1 LSPNRAKIIKAILTN
16 NTLSED
22 KKSEIIAEIMD
33 EFQKTY
39 PDLQYH
45 ATKADVKESELKLT
59 KEIENVKLE
68 IEEVRKEIKDVE
80 LKLTKEIENVKLEI
94 EEVRKE
100 IKDVELKLTKEIENV
115 KLEIEEIRKETKE
128 IEAKLSKEIKELDLK
143 LTKEIENAIFTML
156 KWQFVFWISQMAAI
170 IAIFYK
176 LLH

>member
-1 LSPNRAKIIKAILTN
+1 MSPNRAKIIKAILTN

-39 PDLQYH
+39 PDLQHH

-59 KEIENVKLE
+59 KDIENVRLE
-68 IEEVRKEIKDVE
+68 IEEVRKETKETEAKLSKEIKELDMKLSKEIKEVE
-80 LKLTKEIENVKLEI
+80 LKL
-94 EEVRKE
+94 
-100 IKDVELKLTKEIENV
+100 
-115 KLEIEEIRKETKE
+115 
-128 IEAKLSKEIKELDLK
+128 AKEIKELDLK
-143 LTKEIENAIFTML
+143 LTKEIENAKFTML

>member
-1 LSPNRAKIIKAILTN
+1 LSPNRAEIIKAILTN

-45 ATKADVKESELKLT
+45 ATKADVKESELKLI

-80 LKLTKEIENVKLEI
+80 LKLTKEIENVKFEI
-94 EEVRKE
+94 EEV
-100 IKDVELKLTKEIENV
+100 
-115 KLEIEEIRKETKE
+115 RKETKE
-128 IEAKLSKEIKELDLK
+128 IEAKLSREIKELDMKLSKEIKEVELK
-143 LTKEIENAIFTML
+143 LTKEIENAKFTML

-176 LLH
+176 LIH

>member
-1 LSPNRAKIIKAILTN
+1 LSPNRAEIIKAILTN

-68 IEEVRKEIKDVE
+68 IEEVRKEIKGVE
-80 LKLTKEIENVKLEI
+80 LKLTKEIENVKFEI
-94 EEVRKE
+94 EEV
-100 IKDVELKLTKEIENV
+100 
-115 KLEIEEIRKETKE
+115 RKETKE
-128 IEAKLSKEIKELDLK
+128 IEAKLSKEIKELDMKLSREIKELDMKLSKEIKEVELK
-143 LTKEIENAIFTML
+143 LTKEIENAKFTML

>member
-59 KEIENVKLE
+59 KEIENIKLE
-68 IEEVRKEIKDVE
+68 IEEVRKEIKDIE
-80 LKLTKEIENVKLEI
+80 LKLTKEIENVKFEI
-94 EEVRKE
+94 EEV
-100 IKDVELKLTKEIENV
+100 
-115 KLEIEEIRKETKE
+115 RKETKE
-128 IEAKLSKEIKELDLK
+128 IEAKLSKEIKELDMKLSKEIKEVELK
-143 LTKEIENAIFTML
+143 LTKEIENAKFIML

-176 LLH
+176 LIH

>member
-1 LSPNRAKIIKAILTN
+1 MSPNRAEIIKAILTN

-59 KEIENVKLE
+59 KEIENIKLE
-68 IEEVRKEIKDVE
+68 IEEVRKEIKDIE
-80 LKLTKEIENVKLEI
+80 LKVTKEIENVKFEI
-94 EEVRKE
+94 EEV
-100 IKDVELKLTKEIENV
+100 
-115 KLEIEEIRKETKE
+115 RKETKE
-128 IEAKLSKEIKELDLK
+128 IEAKLSKEIKELDMKLSKEIKEVELK
-143 LTKEIENAIFTML
+143 LTKEIENAKFIML

-176 LLH
+176 LIH

>member
-59 KEIENVKLE
+59 KEIENIKLE
-68 IEEVRKEIKDVE
+68 IEEVRKEIKDIE
-80 LKLTKEIENVKLEI
+80 LKVTKEIENVKFEI
-94 EEVRKE
+94 EEV
-100 IKDVELKLTKEIENV
+100 
-115 KLEIEEIRKETKE
+115 RKETKE
-128 IEAKLSKEIKELDLK
+128 IEAKLSKEIKELDMKLSKEIKEVELK
-143 LTKEIENAIFTML
+143 LTKEIENAKFIML

-176 LLH
+176 LIH

>member
-39 PDLQYH
+39 PDLQHH

-68 IEEVRKEIKDVE
+68 IEEVRKETKEIEVKLSKEIKELDMKLSKEIKEVE
-80 LKLTKEIENVKLEI
+80 LKL
-94 EEVRKE
+94 
-100 IKDVELKLTKEIENV
+100 
-115 KLEIEEIRKETKE
+115 
-128 IEAKLSKEIKELDLK
+128 AKEIKELDLK
-143 LTKEIENAIFTML
+143 LTKEIENAKFTML

>member
-1 LSPNRAKIIKAILTN
+1 MSPNRAKIIKAILTN

-100 IKDVELKLTKEIENV
+100 
-115 KLEIEEIRKETKE
+115 TKE
-128 IEAKLSKEIKELDLK
+128 IEAKLSKEIKEVDMKLSKEIKEVELK
-143 LTKEIENAIFTML
+143 LTKEIENAKFTML

>member
-1 LSPNRAKIIKAILTN
+1 MSPNRAKIIKAILTN

-39 PDLQYH
+39 PDLQHH

-68 IEEVRKEIKDVE
+68 IEEVRKETKEIEVKLSKEIKELDMKLSKEIKEVE
-80 LKLTKEIENVKLEI
+80 LKL
-94 EEVRKE
+94 
-100 IKDVELKLTKEIENV
+100 
-115 KLEIEEIRKETKE
+115 
-128 IEAKLSKEIKELDLK
+128 AKEIKELDLK
-143 LTKEIENAIFTML
+143 LTKEIENAKFTML

>member
-1 LSPNRAKIIKAILTN
+1 MSPNRAKIIKAILTN

-68 IEEVRKEIKDVE
+68 IEEVRKETKEIEAKLSREIKELDMKLSKEIKEVE
-80 LKLTKEIENVKLEI
+80 LKLTKEIEN
-94 EEVRKE
+94 
-100 IKDVELKLTKEIENV
+100 
-115 KLEIEEIRKETKE
+115 
-128 IEAKLSKEIKELDLK
+128 AKFI
-143 LTKEIENAIFTML
+143 ML

-176 LLH
+176 LIH

>member
-1 LSPNRAKIIKAILTN
+1 MSPNRAKIIKAILTN

-39 PDLQYH
+39 PDLQHH

-100 IKDVELKLTKEIENV
+100 TKEIEVKLSKEIKELDMKLSKEIKEVELKL
-115 KLEIEEIRKETKE
+115 
-128 IEAKLSKEIKELDLK
+128 AKEIKELDLK
-143 LTKEIENAIFTML
+143 LTKEIENAKFTML